1 MTERKKRI
9 IFYIIS
15 SLLLIF
21 SILFGLA
28 FGSIELSLEQI
39 LDEIANNGVIV
50 YGIRMPRV
58 VGAGLAGAALA
69 CAGLLLQCVTAN
81 ELCAPN
87 IVGINSGAG
96 FFVIF
101 ILSIFPSAWRL
112 VPLCAFFGAL
122 AASFTVLA
130 ISYTANHHSGATLV
144 LAGIAV
150 SSILNAAISF
160 LSLRFP
166 EILSSYTAFSVGG
179 FSGMELGKLA
189 LPAVIIGISIV
200 AAQILS
206 PKLSLLCL
214 GDEIAASL
222 GVKVK
227 SLRIATVV
235 IASALC
241 AAAVSFA
248 GLLGFVGLIV
258 PHIVR
263 QIAGSDMRYNIS
275 FSVICGAALV
285 ILSDLFGRVLFKP
298 TELPAGI
305 IMALLGA
312 PFFLFLLLKRRARHD
327 RM

>member
-15 SLLLIF
+15 ALLLIL

-28 FGSIELSLEQI
+28 FGSVELSPKQI
-39 LDEIANNGVIV
+39 MYEIANNGVIV
-50 YGIRMPRV
+50 YGIRLPRV

-96 FFVIF
+96 FFVIL
-101 ILSIFPSAWRL
+101 ILCIFPSAWRL
-112 VPLCAFFGAL
+112 VPLCAFIGAL
-122 AASFTVLA
+122 VASFTVLA
-130 ISYTANHHSGATLV
+130 ISYTANHSGTTLV
-144 LAGIAV
+144 LAGVAV

-179 FSGMELGKLA
+179 FSGLELGKLG
-189 LPAVIIGISIV
+189 LPAVIIGISLV

-222 GVKVK
+222 GVNVTA
-227 SLRIATVV
+227 LRIFTVV

-263 QIAGSDMRYNIS
+263 QIVGNDMRCNIS

-285 ILSDLFGRVLFKP
+285 ILSDLFGRVVVKP

-305 IMALLGA
+305 IMSLLGA
-312 PFFLFLLLKRRARHD
+312 PFFLFLLIKRRARHD